1 MKSEHKKSSDTQ
13 IFMEGAEVVRL
24 YYKTELL
31 TFGTSQLSPGQTGA
45 VDPGHPHSHEV
56 FFCSRGSVL
65 LRVGEV
71 YHEMHEG
78 DAVLVPP
85 TIPHQ
90 LTNIGD
96 GIALIT
102 WSLAPSENYTSS

>member
-1 MKSEHKKSSDTQ
+1 MESELKKQSQTKVW
-13 IFMEGAEVVRL
+13 MEGDEIARL
-24 YYKTELL
+24 YFKTEQL
-31 TFGTSQLSPGQTGA
+31 TFGSSQLHPGQTGA

-56 FFCSRGSVL
+56 FFVARGNVL

-71 YHEMHEG
+71 FHDMHEG

-85 TIPHQ
+85 GIPHQ

-96 GIALIT
+96 ERALVT
-102 WSLAPSENYTSS
+102 WSLAPSEF